1 MAQNRLEDQ
10 DQGSKLLPTL
20 LLETL
25 RTPPRGVRG

>member
-10 DQGSKLLPTL
+10 DRESKLPTL